1 MSQENVEIVLEAN
14 EAWRRGD
21 LDAVLRALDP
31 GIEWH
36 TAADEPDAG
45 THRGV
50 EAVISL
56 IADWARSF
64 EDFSVEPLEFIDAG
78 DRVVMPITARGRPHG
93 SAQTVEV
100 PETQGYTV
108 RNGTIVEV
116 REYPTKAEAL
126 KILGLSQWAISQAN
140 VEIIRRAT
148 DAAGAA
154 HAPDHPDSART
165 GTGIDGG
172 YPR

>member
-1 MSQENVEIVLEAN
+1 MSQENVAAVQEAYQ
-14 EAWRRGD
+14 AFSQGD
-21 LDAVLRALDP
+21 IAGAVA
-31 GIEWH
+31 GIAE
-36 TAADEPDAG
+36 D
-45 THRGV
+45 
-50 EAVISL
+50 
-56 IADWARSF
+56 ADWVTSDELPLGGTLHGRDEIAKAWSQIPEYF
-64 EDFSVEPLEFIDAG
+64 DEFSVKPDEFIDAG

>member
-1 MSQENVEIVLEAN
+1 MSQENVEIAREAN

-56 IADWARSF
+56 IADWVRSLRT
-64 EDFSVEPLEFIDAG
+64 SPSSPWSSS
-78 DRVVMPITARGRPHG
+78 MPVTASSCP
-93 SAQTVEV
+93 
-100 PETQGYTV
+100 
-108 RNGTIVEV
+108 
-116 REYPTKAEAL
+116 
-126 KILGLSQWAISQAN
+126 
-140 VEIIRRAT
+140 
-148 DAAGAA
+148 
-154 HAPDHPDSART
+154 
-165 GTGIDGG
+165 
-172 YPR
+172 